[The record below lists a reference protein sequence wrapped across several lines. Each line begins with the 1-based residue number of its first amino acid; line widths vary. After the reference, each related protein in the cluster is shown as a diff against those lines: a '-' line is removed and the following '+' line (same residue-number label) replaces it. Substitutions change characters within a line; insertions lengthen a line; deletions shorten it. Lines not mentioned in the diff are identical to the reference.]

1 MNRFENWPSRL
12 RCCLAASVV
21 ITLAA
26 CGGGD
31 GAGGNAPGG
40 PSGNLTFTSCSVPAG
55 QPSCPGSIS
64 WTTLNANAPTLS
76 VDGVTLSDQGSGT
89 VNLDLPGDFINVVLA
104 DGGETLDTVTFRG
117 VCETASAWDGALC
130 TTYSIRLDERA
141 STPFV
146 ENGAAIELEVV
157 IFKPFGPGPFPTVM
171 FNHGSTG
178 DGSDPSLFTV
188 TSFTEPV
195 AKFFTDRGWMV
206 AFPQRRGR
214 GQSGGLYDEGFNTNR
229 TFYSCERDITLAG
242 AERAVDDLDAAVDW
256 LRNRTDVDT
265 TRMLSAG
272 ASRGGVLS
280 LVHLARRPDVY
291 IGAINFVGG
300 WLGEGCGDYL
310 DVNRTL
316 FIAGAAFPD
325 DSLWLYAN
333 NDSFYS
339 VAHSQA
345 NFNAFTNAGGL
356 ATFNVYTRAAGL
368 NGHFLTND
376 PPLWGPDVEAYIAAL
391 P

>member
-1 MNRFENWPSRL
+1 
-12 RCCLAASVV
+12 
-21 ITLAA
+21 
-26 CGGGD
+26 
-31 GAGGNAPGG
+31 
-40 PSGNLTFTSCSVPAG
+40 
-55 QPSCPGSIS
+55 
-64 WTTLNANAPTLS
+64 
-76 VDGVTLSDQGSGT
+76 
-89 VNLDLPGDFINVVLA
+89 
-104 DGGETLDTVTFRG
+104 
-117 VCETASAWDGALC
+117 
-130 TTYSIRLDERA
+130 
-141 STPFV
+141 
-146 ENGAAIELEVV
+146 
-157 IFKPFGPGPFPTVM
+157 
-171 FNHGSTG
+171 
-178 DGSDPSLFTV
+178 
-188 TSFTEPV
+188 
-195 AKFFTDRGWMV
+195 
-206 AFPQRRGR
+206 
-214 GQSGGLYDEGFNTNR
+214 
-229 TFYSCERDITLAG
+229 
-242 AERAVDDLDAAVDW
+242 VDDLDAAVDW

-265 TRMLSAG
+265 TRMLAAG

-291 IGAINFVGG
+291 IGAVNFVGG

-376 PPLWGPDVEAYIAAL
+376 PPLWGPDVDAYIAGL